1 MGSQFQFAHI
11 KTSARIHEGAKY
23 TLLGSG
29 AEMAKKIPNGNG
41 FCLAQQDDLKIFSSP
56 GFYELIKL
64 RANSNL

>member
-29 AEMAKKIPNGNG
+29 AEMANKIPNGNG
-41 FCLAQQDDLKIFSSP
+41 FCLAQQDDLKILYPDCF
-56 GFYELIKL
+56 FAWIL
-64 RANSNL
+64 